1 MLNNNNMLNNKEE
14 LIRSLKD
21 LDKNFYNVL
30 CLFEKI
36 ETENN
41 IDINDYIINKYPF
54 KKSFDEVSIDLSNW
68 IESIINN
75 LNK

>member
-21 LDKNFYNVL
+21 LDKSFYNVL

-54 KKSFDEVSIDLSNW
+54 EKSFDEVSIDLSNW